1 MLEKIIL
8 PKIGLIRV
16 RAVSQRDIESLQRG
30 LKATPYR
37 GNRVLALLSKMFSL
51 AMEWGWR
58 PDNAA
63 KGVPRYHEDK
73 PETWLT
79 SEQVDDLLAALD
91 AYPDQSAADALR
103 LLIVTGAREG
113 EVLSATWDQ
122 FDLERG
128 FWTKPS
134 HHTKQKKIEH
144 TPLSDAALQLLQRMH
159 ATRTS
164 AAVFPGQSGAGT
176 GQAQEV
182 FNDLE
187 AGGAHP

>member
-1 MLEKIIL
+1 M
-8 PKIGLIRV
+8 
-16 RAVSQRDIESLQRG
+16 
-30 LKATPYR
+30 
-37 GNRVLALLSKMFSL
+37 
-51 AMEWGWR
+51 
-58 PDNAA
+58 
-63 KGVPRYHEDK
+63 
-73 PETWLT
+73 
-79 SEQVDDLLAALD
+79 
-91 AYPDQSAADALR
+91 
-103 LLIVTGAREG
+103 
-113 EVLSATWDQ
+113 LSASWDQ